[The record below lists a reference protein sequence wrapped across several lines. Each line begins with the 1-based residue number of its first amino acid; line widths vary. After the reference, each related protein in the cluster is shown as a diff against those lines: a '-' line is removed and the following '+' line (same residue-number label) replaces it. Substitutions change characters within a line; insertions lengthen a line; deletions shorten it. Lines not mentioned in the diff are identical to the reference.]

1 MVSYSGLEGYGKRRE
16 RERERETE
24 KERDSERKRDSE
36 SKREGEAIETTDLAR
51 SNGANEVN
59 GSLLGTNRHTG
70 RRTALR
76 AV

>member
-16 RERERETE
+16 RERDRARET
-24 KERDSERKRDSE
+24 ERDSER
-36 SKREGEAIETTDLAR
+36 KREGEAIETTDLAR

>member
-1 MVSYSGLEGYGKRRE
+1 MERGE
-16 RERERETE
+16 RERER
-24 KERDSERKRDSE
+24 KERDRERQ
-36 SKREGEAIETTDLAR
+36 REGEAIETTDLAR

>member
-16 RERERETE
+16 RERERER
-24 KERDSERKRDSE
+24 ER
-36 SKREGEAIETTDLAR
+36 KREGEAIETTDLAR

-59 GSLLGTNRHTG
+59 GSLLGTNRHTV